1 MKNLKR
7 MSRHLFIAVAV
18 IVSVNYGSA
27 LAQTP
32 EPADKENE
40 VLATLWVQQS
50 GEYRALCYQAY
61 NLAHMLLDRDLRNHR
76 FRMRRAIIVDLD
88 ETVWST
94 SSYAAMNIKQ
104 RKGYPEGWEAWMQQA
119 RATALPGAVEFLK
132 YASSRGVRVFYVT
145 NRKPVATEATA
156 ENLTRLGFPG
166 VNQESLLMRDD
177 PSVESKEKRRKT
189 IGAKYHVVL
198 LMGDDL
204 NDFDEVFEQS
214 KTIATR
220 LDATDRNK
228 SQFGT
233 HFIVTP
239 NPMYGNWANALY
251 EYNFKLSEKE
261 KSEKRHSLLKD

>member
-1 MKNLKR
+1 MKSLKHATH
-7 MSRHLFIAVAV
+7 HLLLAAALVVSLNCVAAVAQ
-18 IVSVNYGSA
+18 SS
-27 LAQTP
+27 

-40 VLATLWVQQS
+40 VLATLWVQRS

-61 NLAHMLLDRDLRNHR
+61 NLAHVLLDRDLSNHR
-76 FRMRRAIIVDLD
+76 IRMRRALIVDLD

-94 SSYAAMNIKQ
+94 STYAAMNIKQ
-104 RKGYPEGWEAWMQQA
+104 RKAYPEGWEPWMRQA
-119 RATALPGAVEFLK
+119 RATAMTGAVEFLN
-132 YASSRGVRVFYVT
+132 YATSRGVRVVYVT

-156 ENLTRLGFPG
+156 ENLTRLGFPR
-166 VNQESLLMRDD
+166 VNNETLLVRDD
-177 PSVESKEKRRKT
+177 PVVESKTKRRRS

-204 NDFDEVFEQS
+204 NDFDEVFEEN
-214 KTIATR
+214 KTIAGR
-220 LDATDRNK
+220 IEAVDRMK

-261 KSEKRHSLLKD
+261 KSDKRHSLLKD

>member
-7 MSRHLFIAVAV
+7 TTRILFIAVALTF
-18 IVSVNYGSA
+18 SLNYGA
-27 LAQTP
+27 AYAQTP

-61 NLAHMLLDRDLRNHR
+61 TLARMMLDRDLRNHR
-76 FRMRRAIIVDLD
+76 IKMRRAIIVDLD

-94 SSYAAMNIKQ
+94 SAYEARNIKQ
-104 RKGYPEGWEAWMQQA
+104 RTGYPDGWEAWMQQA
-119 RATALPGAVEFLK
+119 RATALPGAVEFLN
-132 YASSRGVRVFYVT
+132 YANSRGVRVFYVT

-156 ENLTRLGFPG
+156 ENLKRLGFPG
-166 VNQESLLMRDD
+166 VNNETLLLRDD
-177 PSVESKEKRRKT
+177 PSAESKTKRRKT

-204 NDFDEVFEQS
+204 NDFDEVFEQN
-214 KTIATR
+214 KTIAGR
-220 LDATDRNK
+220 IAATDRMK

-239 NPMYGNWANALY
+239 NPMYGSWANALY

-261 KSEKRHSLLKD
+261 KSDKRHSLLKD